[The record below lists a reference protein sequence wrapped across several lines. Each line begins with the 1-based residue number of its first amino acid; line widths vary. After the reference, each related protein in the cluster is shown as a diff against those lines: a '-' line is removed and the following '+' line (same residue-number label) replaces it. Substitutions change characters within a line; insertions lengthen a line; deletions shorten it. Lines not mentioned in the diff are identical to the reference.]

1 MSQQVV
7 SKTKLLLDDDFN
19 IIDPEVDIKK
29 KEAIININNQI
40 EELNA
45 RRSWLIE
52 DIYDIDQEILE
63 LQETLKGYG
72 V

>member
-52 DIYDIDQEILE
+52 DIYDIDQEILD
-63 LQETLKGYG
+63 LKETLKGYG